1 MSDLDAVIQ
10 RGAVGNSNAQKAR
23 LANQVFKSMLDAR
36 PGLLS
41 SSPGIAQKLAQSRME
56 ALNWRGT
63 TLNCDAGASTYVD
76 FAANAQKFALW
87 QSTDGVQGVVGTNTA
102 SSNEIDVI
110 TWVGFYV
117 NYTIQAATFEEIAQ
131 LGTVTVQYGEQT
143 RVNRVMRLERFTAN
157 QIARTFNLNVAA
169 AAEVNATPGFWGT
182 GFLFDSWEPM
192 VIIPGDSR
200 PMLQIGGLT
209 GTIAGTS
216 PALTLQMHVRGI
228 RIRL

>member
-1 MSDLDAVIQ
+1 MSDLDAIIQ
-10 RGAVGNSNAQKAR
+10 RGAVNNSNVQKAR
-23 LANQVFKSMLDAR
+23 LANQVFKNMLDAR

-63 TLNCDAGASTYVD
+63 TLNCVDTGNYVN

-117 NYTIQAATFEEIAQ
+117 NYTIQAATFQEIAQ
-131 LGTVTVQYGEQT
+131 LGTVTIQYGEQT
-143 RVNRVMRLERFTAN
+143 RVNRVMRLERFTCN
-157 QIARTFNLNVAA
+157 QIARTFNGNVAA
-169 AAEVNATPGFWGT
+169 AAEVNATPGFWGS

-192 VIIPGDSR
+192 VVIPGDSR

-209 GTIAGTS
+209 GTVAGSS
-216 PALTLQMHVRGI
+216 PALTVQMHVRGI

>member
-1 MSDLDAVIQ
+1 MEDSLNASIQ
-10 RGAVGNSNAQKAR
+10 RGAVNNADAVKAR
-23 LANQVFKSMLDAR
+23 LANGIFKNMLDAR

-41 SSPGIAQKLAQSRME
+41 AAPGLAQKLAQSKIE

-63 TLNCDAGASTYVD
+63 TLNCKTGSNYVD

-102 SSNEIDVI
+102 SSNEIDLI
-110 TWVGFYV
+110 TWIGFYV
-117 NYTIQAATFEEIAQ
+117 NYDIQAATYQEIAQ
-131 LGTVTVQYGEQT
+131 LGTVTIQYGEQS

-169 AAEVNATPGFWGT
+169 AAESSATPGFWGS

-192 VIIPGDSR
+192 VVIPGDSR

-209 GTIAGTS
+209 GAIAGSS

>member
-1 MSDLDAVIQ
+1 MEASLDATIQ
-10 RGAVGNSNAQKAR
+10 RGAVNNADAVKAR
-23 LANQVFKSMLDAR
+23 LANGIFKNMLDAR

-41 SSPGIAQKLAQSRME
+41 AAPGIAQKLAQSKIE

-63 TLNCDAGASTYVD
+63 TLNCVSAGSYVD

-110 TWVGFYV
+110 TWIGFYV
-117 NYTIQAATFEEIAQ
+117 NYTIQAATFQEIAQ
-131 LGTVTVQYGEQT
+131 LGTVTIQYGEQS

-157 QIARTFNLNVAA
+157 QIARQYDLDTDGAV
-169 AAEVNATPGFWGT
+169 EKNAIPGFWGS
-182 GFLFDSWEPM
+182 GFLFDQWEPM
-192 VIIPGDSR
+192 VVIPGDSR

-209 GTIAGTS
+209 GTVAGSS

>member
-1 MSDLDAVIQ
+1 MEDSLNASIQGGAVRNADAV
-10 RGAVGNSNAQKAR
+10 KAR
-23 LANQVFKSMLDAR
+23 LANGIFKNMLDAR

-41 SSPGIAQKLAQSRME
+41 AAPGLAQKLAQSKIE

-63 TLNCDAGASTYVD
+63 TLNCVSAGSYVD

-117 NYTIQAATFEEIAQ
+117 NYNIQAATFQEISQ
-131 LGTVTVQYGEQT
+131 LGQVIVQYGEQS
-143 RVNRVMRLERFTAN
+143 RVNRYMRLERFTAN
-157 QIARTFNLNVAA
+157 QIARQFDLNAA
-169 AAEVNATPGFWGT
+169 ATAEKNAVPGFWGT
-182 GFLFDSWEPM
+182 GFLFDQWEPM
-192 VIIPGDSR
+192 VVIPGDSR
-200 PMLQIGGLT
+200 PMLQIAGLT
-209 GTIAGTS
+209 GTVAGSS